1 MKRKMYVNRVKKRTF
16 LLCTTVIILLGG
28 RHWYSEMTQ
37 LQFGPR
43 TALWLLHL
51 VLSLY

>member
-1 MKRKMYVNRVKKRTF
+1 MCVNRVNKRT
-16 LLCTTVIILLGG
+16 LSLYTTVIILLGG

-43 TALWLLHL
+43 TAL
-51 VLSLY
+51 